1 MEFDSQNIKELLEK
15 GAHLIIDDSLPMEE
29 LRYIAQIAA
38 QKEKNVTIIAQ
49 QWHLEALKR
58 IASDG
63 KGFVTIDI
71 REVKKRK

>member
-38 QKEKNVTIIAQ
+38 QEQLANLTVDSSRIAALKAAEPAKEKEVNINPQ
-49 QWHLEALKR
+49 QH
-58 IASDG
+58 
-63 KGFVTIDI
+63 
-71 REVKKRK
+71 